1 MKRFLTLSTSL
12 LIVLAGCGATSASAA
27 YETGNA
33 TSVVASTEEA
43 PRTLIAMVF
52 GLKDEKAMGFIEKDA
67 ADRTVARLKEE
78 ARQEKLDHNADKL
91 VEMVKRLKKYVGH
104 TWYVPSGASPSGWDC
119 SGLVTWAYAQIGE
132 ELYHSASV
140 QKNSGKMVTASEAK
154 LGDIVAFGWKGYRGA
169 QHSGIYLGEGMM
181 LHAGGHVGMRTE
193 IVDVSEWADGSGN
206 SLITYT
212 RILDN

>member
-12 LIVLAGCGATSASAA
+12 LIVIAGCGANSASAVD
-27 YETGNA
+27 ETGNA
-33 TSVVASTEEA
+33 KPSTVNTAVTEETMLT
-43 PRTLIAMVF
+43 RVF
-52 GLKDEKAMGFIEKDA
+52 GLEAREQGLLEKDA
-67 ADRTVARLKEE
+67 ADRLLARLEAQQHQEE
-78 ARQEKLDHNADKL
+78 LDYNATRL
-91 VEMVKRLKKYVGH
+91 VEMVKKLKKYVGH

-119 SGLVTWAYAQIGE
+119 SGLVTWAYGQIGE

-140 QKNSGKMVTASEAK
+140 QKNSGKKVKASQAK
-154 LGDIVAFGWKGYRGA
+154 LGDIVAFGWKGYGGA

-193 IVDVSEWADGSGN
+193 IVSVSEWADGSGN
-206 SLITYT
+206 SLVTYT

>member
-12 LIVLAGCGATSASAA
+12 LIVLAGCGATTASALS
-27 YETGNA
+27 ETGNA
-33 TSVVASTEEA
+33 KTSPVNTTVTEGTMLA
-43 PRTLIAMVF
+43 RIF
-52 GLKDEKAMGFIEKDA
+52 GLRANTMGLIEKDA
-67 ADRTVARLKEE
+67 ADRTLANIK
-78 ARQEKLDHNADKL
+78 AQKHQEKLDHNADLL
-91 VEMVKRLKKYVGH
+91 VEMVKQLKKYVGH

-119 SGLVTWAYAQIGE
+119 SGLVTWAYGRIGE

-140 QKNSGKMVTASEAK
+140 QKNSGKKVKASEAK
-154 LGDIVAFGWKGYRGA
+154 LGDIVAFGWKGYGGA

-193 IVDVSEWADGSGN
+193 IVSVSEWADGSGN